1 MAISRFGDLLEEA
14 RRQPEP
20 QRLLF
25 VFTRAELPDH
35 PSEAQRRHFEQ
46 GEGGVLT
53 PVLCVD
59 KAPEELSDMAAL
71 VAESRQTG
79 IDWDI
84 VFVAALAGSGTTP
97 PSAEQAEQHLNRMV
111 EAVKM
116 GNVAPFLALD
126 RQGDAVRM
134 G

>member
-1 MAISRFGDLLEEA
+1 MAISCYADLLDEA
-14 RRQPEP
+14 RAQPDP

-35 PSEAQRRHFEQ
+35 PSEEQRRRFEQ

-59 KAPEELSDMAAL
+59 KAPDELSDMAAL
-71 VAESRQTG
+71 VAESRETG

-84 VFVAALAGSGTTP
+84 VFAAALAGHD
-97 PSAEQAEQHLNRMV
+97 AEARADQHLERMV
-111 EAVKM
+111 ESLKM
-116 GNVAPFLALD
+116 GNISSFLAFD
-126 RQGDAVRM
+126 RQGEAVSI

>member
-1 MAISRFGDLLEEA
+1 MAISCYADLLDEA
-14 RRQPEP
+14 RAQPDP

-35 PSEAQRRHFEQ
+35 PSEEQRRRFEQ

-59 KAPEELSDMAAL
+59 KAPDELSDMAAL
-71 VAESRQTG
+71 VAESRETG

-84 VFVAALAGSGTTP
+84 VFVAALAGQDAEAR
-97 PSAEQAEQHLNRMV
+97 AEQQLERMV
-111 EAVKM
+111 ESLKM
-116 GNVAPFLALD
+116 GNISSFLAFD
-126 RQGDAVRM
+126 RQGEAVSI

>member
-1 MAISRFGDLLEEA
+1 MAISCYADLLDEA
-14 RRQPEP
+14 RAQPDP

-35 PSEAQRRHFEQ
+35 PSEEQRRRFEQ

-53 PVLCVD
+53 PALCVD
-59 KAPEELSDMAAL
+59 KAPDELGDMAAL
-71 VAESRQTG
+71 VAESRETG

-84 VFVAALAGSGTTP
+84 VFVAALAGQD
-97 PSAEQAEQHLNRMV
+97 AEARAEQHLERMV
-111 EAVKM
+111 ESLKM
-116 GNVAPFLALD
+116 GNISQFLAFD
-126 RQGDAVRM
+126 RQGEAVSI

>member
-1 MAISRFGDLLEEA
+1 MAIATYTDLLDEA
-14 RRQPEP
+14 HRQPEP

-35 PSEAQRRHFEQ
+35 PDPEQQARFER

-59 KAPEELSDMAAL
+59 KRPDELSDMQAL
-71 VAESRQTG
+71 VEESRNTG

-84 VFVAALAGSGTTP
+84 VFVAALAGDGKQP
-97 PSAEQAEQHLNRMV
+97 PSSEEAERPLQRMV
-111 EAVKM
+111 ESLQM
-116 GNVAPFLALD
+116 GSIEQFLAFD
-126 RQGDAVRM
+126 RQGEAVSFH
-134 G
+134 